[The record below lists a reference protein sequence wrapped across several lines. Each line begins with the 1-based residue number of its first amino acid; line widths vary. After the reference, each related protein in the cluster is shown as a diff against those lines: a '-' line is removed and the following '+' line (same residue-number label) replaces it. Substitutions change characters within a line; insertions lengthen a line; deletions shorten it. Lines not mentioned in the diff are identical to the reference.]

1 MRFFGSGNLIGT
13 PAGANPTPLMFGIL
27 QECSL
32 DFSFTIKELYG
43 QNQFPVDIGRGTAK
57 ITGKAK
63 QGDLDADIMGQLFF
77 NETVTTGQLL
87 AAINEPGAIPGSVSY
102 EITVANAGT
111 FLNDEGV
118 YFAATGTRLKR
129 VGSGVTAGEYI
140 VDEDTGEYTFA
151 AADAS
156 KAVIISYTYS
166 SATGG
171 KTFDIT
177 NNLLGDAPTF
187 GLLFNGKR
195 VTNGVTR
202 NVNIKLNRCMSSKLS
217 LATKLEDFTIPDF
230 DFNAMADDSGSVG
243 TMSFTN

>member
-13 PAGANPTPLMFGIL
+13 PAGPNPTPLMFGVL
-27 QECSL
+27 QEVSL
-32 DFSFTIKELYG
+32 DFSFTVKELYG

-77 NETVTTGQLL
+77 NETVQTGQLL
-87 AAINEPGAIPGSVSY
+87 AAINEPAVIPATPY
-102 EITVANAGT
+102 EVTVVNAAT
-111 FLNDEGV
+111 FLDDEGV
-118 YFAATGTRLKR
+118 YFADSGVRMKR
-129 VGSGVTAGEYI
+129 VASAPTAGEYM
-140 VDEDTGEYTFA
+140 VDTETGEYTFA
-151 AADAS
+151 AGDTL

-166 SATGG
+166 SNTGG
-171 KTFDIT
+171 KKFELT

-230 DFNAMADDSGSVG
+230 DFNAMADDAGSVG